1 MNRLVGFAQGKA
13 DSVEISL
20 ILFFLL
26 FVSPILFSGGV
37 AEAAPPQTVQP
48 LPSDAPAP
56 WGTDPAILQGV
67 QIQDS
72 IKGNGFLQETVTLP
86 DGNSFFYQSIA
97 TPGFSVES
105 YVKRGSGLVNDPEG
119 NLVFSQHLTDPEAG
133 LSEHTAI
140 HGFKQPIQI
149 HFDLVESKVA
159 QLTGGLNQLDM
170 HFRQI
175 PFLDAAAGRIRI
187 RQDIAVWTTSFT
199 GIMPEDLTGRET
211 FTLREQ
217 DLFHE
222 TARTTDRVVS
232 RFNPPGT
239 IDFWGD
245 LEMVK
250 ITDAATGQL
259 VDFSRCSDFGDPTRR
274 IDGREGRFQNSAGTR
289 GGCSGGT
296 GFPATT
302 RPEIPDHEADD
313 FQLTPLTWERWAGAP
328 PFSSGILTTFPRKR

>member
-1 MNRLVGFAQGKA
+1 MRRSDGLDQGNA
-13 DSVEISL
+13 IFREACL
-20 ILFFLL
+20 LPFLLL
-26 FVSPILFSGGV
+26 FVSSISIGGDP

-48 LPSDAPAP
+48 LPADTPAP

-72 IKGNGFLQETVTLP
+72 IQGNGFLQETVTLP
-86 DGNSFFYQSIA
+86 EGNSFFYQSIA
-97 TPGFSVES
+97 TLGFSVES

-119 NLVFSQHLTDPEAG
+119 NLIFSQHLTDSEAG

-140 HGFKQPIQI
+140 NGFKQPIQI

-159 QLTGGLNQLDM
+159 QLTGGFNQLDM

-175 PFLDAAAGRIRI
+175 PFLDTAAGRIRI

-199 GIMPEDLTGRET
+199 GIMPEDWTGLET
-211 FTLREQ
+211 FMVRAQ

-222 TARTTDRVVS
+222 TARTTDRVPS

-250 ITDAATGQL
+250 ITDAATGQRI
-259 VDFSRCSDFGDPTRR
+259 DFSRCSDFGDPT
-274 IDGREGRFQNSAGTR
+274 GRLEGRQGRFQNNAGTR

-296 GFPATT
+296 GFPATA
-302 RPEIPDHEADD
+302 RPDIPDHEDDD
-313 FQLTPLTWERWAGAP
+313 FQLTPLKWERWAGAP
-328 PFSSGILTTFPRKR
+328 PFSSGILTTFPKK